1 MQALPDFVPGQRWI
15 NDAELQLGLGT
26 VLTVEH
32 RTVQIVFLASGE
44 TRVYAKQT
52 APLTRVRFNAGDE
65 IRCDDGSLLEIESL
79 VESDGLL
86 IYQGTT
92 DSGERRNVPET
103 MLDNFIQL
111 NKPQE
116 RLFTGQIDHNKWFEL
131 RYQSWFEKA
140 RLAHSE
146 LHGLTGARTSLIPHQ
161 LYIAH
166 EVARRF
172 APRVL
177 LADEVGLGK
186 TIEAGL
192 ILHHQLLTERAHRAL
207 IVVPDPLLHQWLVE
221 MLRKFNLHFSIFD
234 QQRLA
239 AEAGEVLDEFGEE
252 PAIEET
258 LNEELADTNPFMQEQ
273 LVLCSLDFLRDNP
286 SAFEQAAAAE
296 WDLLI
301 VDEAHHLEWSET
313 APSLEYTII
322 ERLANTTA
330 GVLLLTATPE
340 QLGKESHF
348 ARLRLLDP
356 DRFSSFADFSAE
368 EQSYEPIADAIELLF
383 NENADASELNSAIT
397 PLLDAD
403 EDARLLEGLHNSG
416 DSEQEEARTDLIDH
430 LLDRHGTGRVLF
442 RNTRAAISGFPGR
455 ELHAYSMAKPDA
467 YDKSNLTPERLYR
480 NSTPS
485 PDWVSIDPR
494 IAWLEQMIKDHR
506 GQKLLLIAASSETAL
521 DLSEALRVNTGFQ
534 AAVFHEGMSIVERDR
549 AAAFFAD
556 EDYGSQLLICS
567 EIGSEGRNFQFAHH
581 LLLFDLP
588 SNPDLLEQRIGRLD
602 RIGQTETIKIHVPY
616 FENSAQEVLFRWYHE
631 GMNAIEQACP
641 AAHTVFIEMGQ
652 ELRAIEQRG
661 ANDTDFIQ
669 RTRQL
674 TEALNEQ
681 LHNGRDRLLE
691 YNSCRTHVA
700 STLADNALEED
711 STSNLAEFMEQ
722 VFDCYG
728 VHSEPHSERATII
741 RPAENMYVPF
751 PLLLDEGMTVTFDR
765 ATALAN
771 EDWHFLTWDHGMVI
785 GALDLILGAEKGNCG
800 AIAVKTA
807 GLKPGTLL
815 LETLFVIDSPQH
827 TSRYLPPSTIRVLVN
842 EQGQALHHAVSFE
855 LLSSA
860 AQVLDR
866 KTSVKVVKARNTVL
880 EGLIKRTRSLAEEQ
894 SQAMLEQAHQAAEHA
909 LNDEISRLET
919 LQRINPNVR
928 DVEIQALNQ
937 ELANV
942 NSVIDAMVLRL
953 DALRVVVAV

>member
-1 MQALPDFVPGQRWI
+1 MQQFVPGQRWI

-52 APLTRVRFNAGDE
+52 APLTRVRFSAGDE

-86 IYQGTT
+86 IYQGTS
-92 DSGERRNVPET
+92 DKGERRDVPET

-140 RLAHSE
+140 RLAHSQ

-192 ILHHQLLTERAHRAL
+192 ILHHQLLIERAHRAL
-207 IVVPDPLLHQWLVE
+207 IVVPEPLLHQWLVE

-239 AEAGEVLDEFGEE
+239 SDAGDVLDEFGEE
-252 PAIEET
+252 ATADEALIT
-258 LNEELADTNPFMQEQ
+258 DHADTNPFMQEQ

-286 SAFEQAAAAE
+286 DACEQAAAAE

-301 VDEAHHLEWSET
+301 VDEAHHLEWSEA
-313 APSLEYTII
+313 APSQEYQIV
-322 ERLANTTA
+322 EQLASTTA

-356 DRFSSFADFSAE
+356 DRFSSFAEFNAE
-368 EQSYEPIADAIELLF
+368 EQSYEPIADAIELLL
-383 NENADASELNSAIT
+383 NEHAGADALNKTIS

-403 EDARLLEGLHNSG
+403 EDSELLTHLRST
-416 DSEQEEARTDLIDH
+416 DASRQEEARTDLIDH

-455 ELHAYSMAKPDA
+455 ELHAYPLHKPDA

-480 NSTPS
+480 NSACS
-485 PDWVSIDPR
+485 PAWVSIDPR

-506 GQKLLLIAASSETAL
+506 GEKLLLITASSETAL
-521 DLSEALRVNTGFQ
+521 DIAEALRVNTGFQ

-556 EDYGSQLLICS
+556 EDYGSQLLVCS

-581 LLLFDLP
+581 LVLFDLP

-616 FENSAQEVLFRWYHE
+616 FEASAQEVLFRWYHE
-631 GMNAIEQACP
+631 GMNAIEHACP
-641 AAHTVFIEMGQ
+641 AAHTVFVEMGQ
-652 ELRAIEQRG
+652 ELRAIEQR
-661 ANDTDFIQ
+661 AASDSDFVR
-669 RTRQL
+669 RTREL
-674 TEALNEQ
+674 TDTLNEQ

-700 STLADNALEED
+700 SVLAEQALEED
-711 STSNLAEFMEQ
+711 SASNLSEFMEL

-728 VHSEPHSERATII
+728 VHSEPHSECATII

-751 PLLLDEGMTVTFDR
+751 PLLQDEGMTVTYDR

-771 EDWHFLTWDHGMVI
+771 EDWHFLTWDHRMVI

-815 LETLFVIDSPQH
+815 LETLFVIDSPQQ

-855 LLSSA
+855 LLNSA
-860 AQVLDR
+860 AQILDR
-866 KTSVKVVKARNTVL
+866 KTSVKVVKARNEVL

-894 SQAMLEQAHQAAEHA
+894 SQGLLEQAHQSAEHA
-909 LNDEISRLET
+909 LNDEINRLEA

-928 DVEIQALNQ
+928 DIEIQALQQ

>member
-1 MQALPDFVPGQRWI
+1 MQALPAFVPGQRWI

-52 APLTRVRFNAGDE
+52 APLTRVRFSPGDE
-65 IRCDDGSLLEIESL
+65 IRCDDGSMLEVETVI
-79 VESDGLL
+79 ESDGLL
-86 IYQGTT
+86 IYQGNS
-92 DSGERRNVPET
+92 DSGERRDVPET

-192 ILHHQLLTERAHRAL
+192 ILHHQLLTERAQRAL

-234 QQRLA
+234 QQRLSSA
-239 AEAGEVLDEFGEE
+239 VSETVDEFGEDTAINDELNSE
-252 PAIEET
+252 PA
-258 LNEELADTNPFMQEQ
+258 DVNPFMQEQ

-286 SAFEQAAAAE
+286 EACRQAEAAE

-313 APSLEYTII
+313 SPSLEYSIV
-322 ERLANTTA
+322 ERLANKTA

-356 DRFSSFADFSAE
+356 DRFSSFAEFSAE
-368 EQSYEPIADAIELLF
+368 EQSYEPIADAIELLLNESADPASF
-383 NENADASELNSAIT
+383 NAAIA
-397 PLLDAD
+397 PLLDPN
-403 EDARLLEGLHNSG
+403 EDAALLTRLASG
-416 DSEQEEARTDLIDH
+416 DTTEREEARTDLIDH

-455 ELHAYSMAKPDA
+455 SLHAYPMTKPEP
-467 YDKSNLTPERLYR
+467 YSNTHLTPERPYR
-480 NSTPS
+480 NTTPS
-485 PDWVSIDPR
+485 PAWVSIDPR
-494 IAWLEQMIKDHR
+494 IPWLEQMIKDHR
-506 GQKLLLIAASSETAL
+506 GQKLLLITASSETAL
-521 DLSEALRVNTGFQ
+521 DIAEALRVNIGFQ

-556 EDYGSQLLICS
+556 EDYGSQLLVCS

-616 FENSAQEVLFRWYHE
+616 FESTAQEVLYRWYHE
-631 GMNAIEQACP
+631 GMNAIEHACP
-641 AAHTVFIEMGQ
+641 AAHTVFVEMGQ
-652 ELRAIEQRG
+652 QLRALEQRG
-661 ANDTDFIQ
+661 ECDDDFIV
-669 RTRQL
+669 RTREL
-674 TEALNEQ
+674 TQALNEQ

-691 YNSCRTHVA
+691 YNSCRSHVA
-700 STLADNALEED
+700 SDLATQAVEED
-711 STSNLAEFMEQ
+711 SNSDLPAFMEL

-741 RPAENMYVPF
+741 RPAENMYAPF
-751 PLLLDEGMTVTFDR
+751 PLLQDEGMTVTYDR

-771 EDWHFLTWDHGMVI
+771 EDWHFLTWDHRMVI
-785 GALDLILGAEKGNCG
+785 GALDLVLGAEKGNCA

-815 LETLFVIDSPQH
+815 LETLFVIDSPQQ

-855 LLSSA
+855 LLNSA
-860 AQVLDR
+860 AQILDR
-866 KTSVKVVKARNTVL
+866 KTSVKVVKARTSVL
-880 EGLIKRTRSLAEEQ
+880 EHLIKNTRTLAEQQ
-894 SQAMLEQAHQAAEHA
+894 SQNMLTQAHQHAEHA

-919 LQRINPNVR
+919 LQRVNPNVR
-928 DVEIQALNQ
+928 DIEIDALRE
-937 ELANV
+937 ELAKV